1 MPFSDLVLNTKLYIP
16 QSRSSLVVRPNVLGK
31 LEQGLTRAV
40 TLVSAPAGFGKTTL
54 LSEWYESKAGKM
66 MPLAWL
72 SLDPEDNDIARFLL
86 YLAASLATLEEGISD
101 SVFPLLQMN
110 QPPAPSVILT
120 SLINKLT
127 ETLPSPFILV
137 LDDYHVITSPAVQDA
152 LLFVTEN
159 LPPQMHIV
167 ILTREDPRLPLA
179 RLRVRQQLTEIR
191 AADLRFSLEESAA
204 FLNQIMGLDLAA
216 NEVETLETR
225 TEGWIA
231 GLQMAAISMQGRE
244 DKSNFIHTFASSHR
258 FIFDYLIEEVLER
271 QTPEIQDFLVKTSIL
286 DRMCA
291 PLCDAVTGKSDSQG
305 VLIKLELMNLFVI
318 PLDDQRTWY
327 RYHHLFSDLLFLRLK
342 ELDPDTVATLH
353 LQASYWYEANNLLAD
368 AINHAFAVGDI
379 SRVAQLAETNILG
392 IINRGEL
399 ATLIKWL
406 DGLPEKLIDDY
417 PWLRVSQAWALSQ
430 AGSFDEAKQGLASAE
445 TSLQEGSSMSEEQ
458 TRHIHGHIAAIRLYI
473 EVMSIGNYTQ
483 ATQFAHKALKYLPKN
498 DLRTRGMVNVFL
510 GAMYRNQKELSFA
523 LDTLNSALAIY
534 RDTNQKDVIVDILSQ
549 IARVRNDQGL
559 LHDAAQ
565 LCQEA
570 INTADLIS
578 GGGLQNRLP
587 VAGYAMGIL
596 GRIYY
601 EWNQMDKAIEI
612 GAQALRL
619 SERWGQANNLLGN
632 HLFLAKIYRVQG
644 KFEQALASVQAAKKI
659 SGHISDTHAFVIGTH
674 EAVVRLAMGEI
685 RAAEQWVKY
694 DSARYETNQD
704 ERVWELAPLILALY
718 RENQVD
724 SLDELLF
731 TLDKLLK
738 TFDEKGIHRR
748 SVKANIQ
755 KAVVFKALK
764 DYDRALV
771 ALEKAL
777 SKAEPEGFVRSFIDQ
792 GAPMEN
798 LLKIAIAKEIRVG
811 YANQLLTAIRGDKPR
826 KVFSRDG
833 KSIPMIED
841 LTRRELEV
849 LRLLNTELP
858 IPEIAGELVLSIE
871 TVRTHIK
878 RIYRKL
884 DAHSRFEAVTKSK
897 QLNLL

>member
-1 MPFSDLVLNTKLYIP
+1 MPFSDLVLNTKLFIP
-16 QSRSSLVVRPNVLGK
+16 PSRSSLVMRPDVLEK
-31 LEQGLTRAV
+31 LEQGLTHAV

-54 LSEWYESKAGKM
+54 LSEWYETKAGKM
-66 MPLAWL
+66 IPLAWL
-72 SLDPEDNDIARFLL
+72 SLDPEDNDTARFLL
-86 YLAASLATLEEGISD
+86 YLAASLDTLEEGISD
-101 SVFPLLQMN
+101 SVFPLLEMN

-120 SLINKLT
+120 ALINKLID
-127 ETLPSPFILV
+127 TLPTPFILV
-137 LDDYHVITSPAVQDA
+137 LDDYHVITSPAVRDA
-152 LLFVTEN
+152 FLFLTEN
-159 LPPQMHIV
+159 LPPQMRIV
-167 ILTREDPRLPLA
+167 ILTREDPLLPLA
-179 RLRVRQQLTEIR
+179 RLRVQQKLTEIR
-191 AADLRFSLEESAA
+191 ATDLRFSLEESAV

-216 NEVETLETR
+216 NEIETLETR

-244 DKSNFIHTFASSHR
+244 DKSNFIRTFASSHR
-258 FIFDYLIEEVLER
+258 YIFDYLIEEVLGR
-271 QTPEIQDFLVKTSIL
+271 QTSEIQDFLVKTSIL

-291 PLCDAVTGKSDSQG
+291 SLCNAVTGRDDSQG
-305 VLIKLELMNLFVI
+305 VLIQLEQMNLFVI

-327 RYHHLFSDLLFLRLK
+327 RYHHLFSDLLFLHLK

-353 LQASYWYEANNLLAD
+353 IQASYWYEANDLLSD

-379 SRVAQLAETNILG
+379 SRVAQLAEINILG

-399 ATLIKWL
+399 STLIKWL
-406 DGLPEKLIDDY
+406 EDLPENLIDKY

-430 AGSFDEAKQGLASAE
+430 AGSFDAAEPCLASAE
-445 TSLQEGSSMSEEQ
+445 AALQEGSGMSEEQ
-458 TRHIHGHIAAIRLYI
+458 TRHILGHIAAIRLYM
-473 EVMSIGNYTQ
+473 EFMSLGIYSQ
-483 ATQFAHKALKYLPKN
+483 ATQFAHKALHYLPKS

-534 RDTNQKDVIVDILSQ
+534 RNTNQKDVIVDILSQ

-565 LCQEA
+565 VCQEA
-570 INTADLIS
+570 IKTADLIS

-587 VAGYAMGIL
+587 IAGYAMGIL

-601 EWNQMDKAIEI
+601 EWNQVEKAIEI
-612 GAQALRL
+612 GTQALRL

-632 HLFLAKIYRVQG
+632 NLFMAKIYRVQG
-644 KFEQALASVQAAKKI
+644 KFDEALASVQSAKKI

-674 EAVVRLAMGEI
+674 EVFVRLASGDTQ
-685 RAAEQWVKY
+685 AAEQWVNH
-694 DSARYETNQD
+694 DSTRYETDQD
-704 ERVWELAPLILALY
+704 ERIWELAPLILALY

-738 TFDEKGIHRR
+738 TFDEKGIYRR
-748 SVKANIQ
+748 SLKANIQ
-755 KAVVFKALK
+755 KAVVYQALK
-764 DYDRALV
+764 DYDRALA

-826 KVFSRDG
+826 KVFSQEG
-833 KSIPMIED
+833 KSIPMIDD

-849 LRLLNTELP
+849 LRLLDTELP
-858 IPEIAGELVLSIE
+858 IPEIAGELVMSIE

-884 DAHSRFEAVTKSK
+884 DAHSRFEAVTRANKM
-897 QLNLL
+897 NLL